1 MLPGS
6 APAYVTD
13 LPMLRACHQAAGLC
27 CSKLVTSCT
36 SSMPGMGTQS
46 RTILGS
52 PAGQQADGDHAG
64 CKTAPQMPSGAEPV
78 TGSLFEIC
86 A

>member
-1 MLPGS
+1 VLLQ
-6 APAYVTD
+6 TRD
-13 LPMLRACHQAAGLC
+13 LLHIINARH
-27 CSKLVTSCT
+27 
-36 SSMPGMGTQS
+36 GTQS

-64 CKTAPQMPSGAEPV
+64 CKTAAQMPSGAEPV